1 MRKLSEYPDADLRIF
16 ERPDPPE
23 ADRLRDVYLIGICGT
38 GMGSLAGLFKEA
50 GYTVSGSDA
59 GTYPPMSVRLREMG
73 ISVHEGFDVDHL
85 DPAPSLIIVGNV
97 CTPTHPE
104 AAEARSLRLPQ
115 VSFPE
120 ALKSYFIRDRK
131 SLVVAGTHGKTTTTS
146 MLVNVFQTAGIDTG
160 YFVGGVNIKD
170 GRSCAVGR
178 DEYFIVEGDEYD
190 SAYFDKRPKFL
201 HYRPSSAVVTSVEFD
216 HADIYESRDDYLEAF
231 AEFIRLVPEDGLL
244 VLNADDPRAAALART
259 ARARVRTYGLDAP
272 GVDIT
277 ATDIVATD
285 TGQKFSLVVDEVHV
299 RDLELAMSGRHNLLN
314 ALGVCSIALDEG
326 LPVSAIAEGL
336 RSFQGIQRRQ
346 QIRGQAGG
354 VIVVDDFA
362 HHPTAVKAT
371 IQATRERW
379 GNRRIVA
386 VFEPR
391 SNSSRRKIFEEGY
404 SAAFRGA
411 EAVFLSNP
419 PFRHNDDPSNFMDI
433 DVVLDN
439 IVAHGSIAF
448 KASGA
453 DELLRPLL
461 EFLRPGDV
469 ALVMSN
475 GGFGNIHERLLVGLA
490 KGPQS

>member
-1 MRKLSEYPDADLRIF
+1 M
-16 ERPDPPE
+16 
-23 ADRLRDVYLIGICGT
+23 
-38 GMGSLAGLFKEA
+38 
-50 GYTVSGSDA
+50 
-59 GTYPPMSVRLREMG
+59 
-73 ISVHEGFDVDHL
+73 
-85 DPAPSLIIVGNV
+85 
-97 CTPTHPE
+97 
-104 AAEARSLRLPQ
+104 
-115 VSFPE
+115 
-120 ALKSYFIRDRK
+120 
-131 SLVVAGTHGKTTTTS
+131 
-146 MLVNVFQTAGIDTG
+146 
-160 YFVGGVNIKD
+160 
-170 GRSCAVGR
+170 
-178 DEYFIVEGDEYD
+178 
-190 SAYFDKRPKFL
+190 
-201 HYRPSSAVVTSVEFD
+201 
-216 HADIYESRDDYLEAF
+216 
-231 AEFIRLVPEDGLL
+231 
-244 VLNADDPRAAALART
+244 
-259 ARARVRTYGLDAP
+259 RTYGLDAP

-411 EAVFLSNP
+411 EAVFLSSP

-433 DVVLDN
+433 DVVLRN